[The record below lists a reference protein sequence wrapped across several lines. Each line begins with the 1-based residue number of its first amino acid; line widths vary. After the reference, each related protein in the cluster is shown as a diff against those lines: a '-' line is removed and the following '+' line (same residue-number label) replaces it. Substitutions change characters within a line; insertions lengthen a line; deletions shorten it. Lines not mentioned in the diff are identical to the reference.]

1 MKVYISIPI
10 SGHDEAEVREHAD
23 LTRAMLS
30 RAGHEVVTPFDI
42 YAGENP
48 KYEDYLSEDLKVLY
62 RCDAVYLCEGWQFS
76 KGCQIEA
83 YYAHTFGKVILY
95 EHQPENP
102 SVYYFER

>member
-1 MKVYISIPI
+1 M
-10 SGHDEAEVREHAD
+10 
-23 LTRAMLS
+23 
-30 RAGHEVVTPFDI
+30 
-42 YAGENP
+42 
-48 KYEDYLSEDLKVLY
+48 LY